1 MGDFG
6 RGGDSFRPG
15 LEDFMGRAS
24 VMGSPPTAFH
34 NQNSDPFFFTDCVNI
49 CTRGGAPGDCGD
61 DDHEHGG
68 GEEHT
73 TMNDETP
80 STSS

>member
-1 MGDFG
+1 VILEGEATAL
-6 RGGDSFRPG
+6 G
-15 LEDFMGRAS
+15 LGWKILWA
-24 VMGSPPTAFH
+24 VQVLWAALPPHFTIKI
-34 NQNSDPFFFTDCVNI
+34 QTFFFTDCVNI
-49 CTRGGAPGDCGD
+49 CTRGGAPG
-61 DDHEHGG
+61 DHEHGG

>member
-34 NQNSDPFFFTDCVNI
+34 NQNSDPFFLQIASTFARAAGLLATV
-49 CTRGGAPGDCGD
+49 AM
-61 DDHEHGG
+61 
-68 GEEHT
+68 T
-73 TMNDETP
+73 TMSTAVAKNTP
-80 STSS
+80 R